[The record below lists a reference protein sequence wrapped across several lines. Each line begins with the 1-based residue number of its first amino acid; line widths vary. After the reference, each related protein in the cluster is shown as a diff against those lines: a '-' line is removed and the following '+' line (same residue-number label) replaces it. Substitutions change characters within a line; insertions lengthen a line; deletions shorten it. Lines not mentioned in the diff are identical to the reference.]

1 MRESIDRREFLKLAG
16 LGGAVFASGLAGGA
30 KFAGA
35 AEGDF
40 YFVQLSDTHWGFNG
54 PVVNPDA
61 GGTLPKAVAAVNS
74 LGYEPDFIV
83 FTGDLTH
90 TTDDPKERRRR
101 LAEFRDIVKNL
112 KNKNV
117 RFMPGEHDAALDNGQ
132 AWKEFFGA
140 SYYSFDH
147 KGVHFIAIDNV
158 SDPAARIGG
167 EQLAWLKSD
176 LATQAADARIVVFTG
191 DLTHTTDDPKER
203 RRRLAEFRD
212 IVGALKN
219 KNVRFMPGE
228 HDASLDNGQAWKE
241 FFGPSYYSFDHK
253 GVHFVAIDNVSDAS
267 ARIGEAQL
275 AWLKADLAK
284 QDKDARIVVF
294 THRPLFDLAP
304 QWDWATRDGA
314 QAIDLLMP
322 YRNVTVFYGHIHQE
336 HHQMTGHIAHH
347 SAKSLIFPLPA
358 PGSQPKRVPI
368 AWDPAQPYKG
378 LGFRGIETE
387 LGKAEYEITEFPV
400 VKA

>member
-1 MRESIDRREFLKLAG
+1 MREAIDRREFLKLAG
-16 LGGAVFASGLAGGA
+16 LGGAVFVSGLAGCAGMGSA
-30 KFAGA
+30 KQD
-35 AEGDF
+35 DF
-40 YFVQLSDTHWGFNG
+40 YFVQLSDTHWGFKG
-54 PVVNPDA
+54 PALNPDA
-61 GGTLPKAVAAVNS
+61 DGTLQKAVAAVNALS
-74 LGYEPDFIV
+74 FEPDFIV

-101 LAEFRDIVKNL
+101 LAEFRDIV
-112 KNKNV
+112 
-117 RFMPGEHDAALDNGQ
+117 
-132 AWKEFFGA
+132 
-140 SYYSFDH
+140 
-147 KGVHFIAIDNV
+147 
-158 SDPAARIGG
+158 
-167 EQLAWLKSD
+167 
-176 LATQAADARIVVFTG
+176 
-191 DLTHTTDDPKER
+191 
-203 RRRLAEFRD
+203 
-212 IVGALKN
+212 GALRN

-253 GVHFVAIDNVSDAS
+253 GVHFIAVDNVSDAS
-267 ARIGEAQL
+267 ARIGETQL
-275 AWLKADLAK
+275 AWLKEDLAK

-336 HHQMTGHIAHH
+336 NHHMTGHIAHH
-347 SAKSLIFPLPA
+347 SAKSLIFALPA
-358 PGSQPKRVPI
+358 PGSQPKRVPV

-387 LGKAEYEITEFPV
+387 LAKAEYEMTEFPV
-400 VKA
+400 RKA